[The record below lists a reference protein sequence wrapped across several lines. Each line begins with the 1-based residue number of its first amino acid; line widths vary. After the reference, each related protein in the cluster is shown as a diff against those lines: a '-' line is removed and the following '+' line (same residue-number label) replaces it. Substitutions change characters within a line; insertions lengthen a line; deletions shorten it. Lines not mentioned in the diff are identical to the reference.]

1 MSISIEAL
9 KTKFD
14 SLLQTVSNHINGKL
28 GREEAA
34 VSAAKLTNP
43 FTLSLSNDATAT
55 ANVDGAQAVNLSVIL
70 KTVMAAPGTY
80 TKVTVDA
87 KGRVVAAEALI
98 ASDIPNLDASK
109 ITTGVFAVAR
119 IPILNQNT
127 TGNAATATKLATP
140 RQIAASG
147 DATGTVAF
155 DGSGDVSIPLTLKS
169 SGVAAGAY
177 GDSVTIPTFSVDGKG
192 IVTLAQN
199 VAIRSASLTQTGL
212 VRLNSAINST
222 LESQAATPLAV
233 KTAYDLAAA
242 AIPATQKGVAD
253 GVCELDATA
262 KIPVARVPVLNQ
274 NTTGTAARVSATAAT
289 GSFADLV
296 TGGMAG
302 NGSFRLRIGGD
313 VVDGGWVELATFD
326 NGIEPIYVRQY
337 NTQPDPDVIREAAIL
352 DQAGKTS
359 FPVSVSA
366 PIFIGNGAGGAFA
379 DMYSRQGPLHAAV
392 THSGSSYAP
401 LGSMRY
407 TGTGGV
413 KGEYSFGHLSRVTT
427 DPGIF
432 AIHHITDG
440 GVEKLWTFDGANGDF
455 TSAGE
460 VYNFSDKRLKEGFN
474 VIGNALDRIDYV
486 TGYTFVR
493 KDTGEVQAGFIA
505 DEWLSALPEV
515 VENKHEYLRLAYGNT
530 NALTLNAVKELKA
543 VVFKQAEEIEVL
555 KNLVAQLIK

>member
-55 ANVDGAQAVNLSVIL
+55 ANVDGAQAINLSVIL
-70 KTVMAAPGTY
+70 KTVMSAPGTY

-127 TGNAATATKLATP
+127 TGNAATATKLATS
-140 RQIAASG
+140 RQVAVSG

-177 GDSVTIPTFSVDGKG
+177 GDSITIPTFSVDGKG

-212 VRLNSAINST
+212 VRLNSTVNST

-242 AIPATQKGVAD
+242 AIPATQKAAAS
-253 GVCELDATA
+253 GVCELDATSL
-262 KIPVARVPVLNQ
+262 VPVGRIPNLDASKINSGVFAAARIPTLNQ
-274 NTTGTAARVSATAAT
+274 NTTGSA
-289 GSFADLV
+289 GSV
-296 TGGMAG
+296 
-302 NGSFRLRIGGD
+302 NG
-313 VVDGGWVELATFD
+313 T
-326 NGIEPIYVRQY
+326 
-337 NTQPDPDVIREAAIL
+337 
-352 DQAGKTS
+352 
-359 FPVSVSA
+359 
-366 PIFIGNGAGGAFA
+366 GAGGAFA

-413 KGEYSFGHLSRVTT
+413 KGEYSFGHLCEAAA
-427 DPGIF
+427 DPGMF
-432 AIHHITDG
+432 VIHHITDG

-460 VYNFSDKRLKEGFN
+460 VYNFSDKRLKEGVC
-474 VIGNALDRIDYV
+474 VIENALDRIDYV

-493 KDTGEVQAGFIA
+493 KDTGAVQAGFIA
-505 DEWLSALPEV
+505 DEWLSALPETV
-515 VENKHEYLRLAYGNT
+515 DTNNDYLRLAYGNT

>member
-14 SLLQTVSNHINGKL
+14 SLLQTISNHINGKL

-34 VSAAKLTNP
+34 VSANKLTNP

-55 ANVDGAQAVNLSVIL
+55 ASVDGSQAINLSVIL
-70 KTVMAAPGTY
+70 KTVMATPGTY
-80 TKVTVDA
+80 AKVTVDA

-140 RQIAASG
+140 RQIAVSG
-147 DATGTVAF
+147 DAAGTSAF
-155 DGSGDVSIPLTLKS
+155 DGSSDISIAISLKS

-212 VRLNSAINST
+212 VRLNSAVNST

-242 AIPATQKGVAD
+242 AIPATQKGAAS
-253 GVCELDATA
+253 GVCELDAGS
-262 KIPVARVPVLNQ
+262 KVPSSRIPTLNQ
-274 NTTGTAARVSATAAT
+274 NTTGSA
-289 GSFADLV
+289 GSV
-296 TGGMAG
+296 
-302 NGSFRLRIGGD
+302 NG
-313 VVDGGWVELATFD
+313 T
-326 NGIEPIYVRQY
+326 
-337 NTQPDPDVIREAAIL
+337 
-352 DQAGKTS
+352 
-359 FPVSVSA
+359 
-366 PIFIGNGAGGAFA
+366 GAGGAFA
-379 DMYSRQGPLHAAV
+379 AMYTRQGVLHADV
-392 THSGSSYAP
+392 SHTGSSYAP
-401 LGSMRY
+401 LGSIRY
-407 TGTGGV
+407 TGSGGV
-413 KGEYSFGHLSRVTT
+413 KGEYSFGHLSRAAT

-455 TSAGE
+455 TSAGDI
-460 VYNFSDKRLKEGFN
+460 YNFSDKRLKEGFN

-505 DEWLSALPEV
+505 DEWLSALPEA

>member
-43 FTLSLSNDATAT
+43 FTLTLSNDATAT

-87 KGRVVAAEALI
+87 KGRVVAAEAMI

-127 TGNAATATKLATP
+127 NGNAATATKLATP

-212 VRLNSAINST
+212 VRLNSAVNST

-233 KTAYDLAAA
+233 KTAYDLAAT
-242 AIPATQKGVAD
+242 AIPATQKGAAS
-253 GVCELDATA
+253 GVCELDASSWVPIARLPDSGAVAGVYPKITVDA
-262 KIPVARVPVLNQ
+262 KGRVTGGAALLPTDIPSLDASKINSGVFGAARIPTLNQ
-274 NTTGTAARVSATAAT
+274 NTTGSA
-289 GSFADLV
+289 GSV
-296 TGGMAG
+296 
-302 NGSFRLRIGGD
+302 NG
-313 VVDGGWVELATFD
+313 T
-326 NGIEPIYVRQY
+326 
-337 NTQPDPDVIREAAIL
+337 
-352 DQAGKTS
+352 
-359 FPVSVSA
+359 
-366 PIFIGNGAGGAFA
+366 GAGGAFA
-379 DMYSRQGPLHAAV
+379 AMYTRQGVLHADV
-392 THSGSSYAP
+392 SHTGSSYAP

-413 KGEYSFGHLSRVTT
+413 KGEYSFGHLSEAAA
-427 DPGIF
+427 DPGMF
-432 AIHHITDG
+432 VIHHITDG

-460 VYNFSDKRLKEGFN
+460 VYNFSDKRLKEGVC
-474 VIGNALDRIDYV
+474 VIENALDRIDYV

-493 KDTGEVQAGFIA
+493 KDTGAVQAGFIA
-505 DEWLSALPEV
+505 DEWLSALPETV
-515 VENKHEYLRLAYGNT
+515 DTNNDYLRLAYGNT

>member
-14 SLLQTVSNHINGKL
+14 SLLQTISNHINGKL

-34 VSAAKLTNP
+34 VSANKLTNP

-55 ANVDGAQAVNLSVIL
+55 ANVDGSQAINLSVIL

-80 TKVTVDA
+80 AKVTVDA

-98 ASDIPNLDASK
+98 ASDIPNLDAGK

-127 TGNAATATKLATP
+127 TGNAATATRLATP
-140 RQIAASG
+140 RQIAISG
-147 DATGTVAF
+147 DAAGTSPF
-155 DGSGDVSIPLTLKS
+155 DGSGDISISISLKS

-199 VAIRSASLTQTGL
+199 VAIRSATLTQTGL
-212 VRLNSAINST
+212 VRLNSAVNST
-222 LESQAATPLAV
+222 LETQAATPLAV

-242 AIPATQKGVAD
+242 AIPATQKGTAS
-253 GVCELDATA
+253 GVCELDAGSF
-262 KIPVARVPVLNQ
+262 VPVSRLPDSGAVAGVYLKVTVDAKGRVMGGTAGLTAADIPALDASKVTSGVFAAARIPTLNQ
-274 NTTGTAARVSATAAT
+274 NTTGSA
-289 GSFADLV
+289 GSV
-296 TGGMAG
+296 
-302 NGSFRLRIGGD
+302 NG
-313 VVDGGWVELATFD
+313 T
-326 NGIEPIYVRQY
+326 
-337 NTQPDPDVIREAAIL
+337 
-352 DQAGKTS
+352 
-359 FPVSVSA
+359 
-366 PIFIGNGAGGAFA
+366 GAGGAFA
-379 DMYSRQGPLHAAV
+379 DMYTRQGVVHASVAH
-392 THSGSSYAP
+392 TGSSYAP

-413 KGEYSFGHLSRVTT
+413 KGEYSFGHLSEVAT
-427 DPGIF
+427 DPGMF
-432 AIHHITDG
+432 VIHHITDA

-455 TSAGE
+455 TSAGD
-460 VYNFSDKRLKEGFN
+460 VLNFSDKRLKEGFN
-474 VIGNALDRIDYV
+474 VIDHALDRIDYV
-486 TGYTFVR
+486 TGYTFVI
-493 KDTGEVQAGFIA
+493 KETGEVQAGFIA
-505 DEWLSALPEV
+505 DDWLSALPEV
-515 VENKHEYLRLAYGNT
+515 VNTDGDFLRLAYGNT

-543 VVFKQAEEIEVL
+543 IVLKQAGEIEVL

>member
-14 SLLQTVSNHINGKL
+14 SLLQTISNHINGKL

-34 VSAAKLTNP
+34 VSANKLTNP

-55 ANVDGAQAVNLSVIL
+55 ASVDGSQAINLSVIL

-80 TKVTVDA
+80 AKVTVDA

-140 RQIAASG
+140 RQIAVSG
-147 DATGTVAF
+147 DAAGTTAF
-155 DGSGDVSIPLTLKS
+155 DGSGDVSIAISLKS

-199 VAIRSASLTQTGL
+199 VAIRSATLTQTGL
-212 VRLNSAINST
+212 VRLNSAVNSA
-222 LESQAATPLAV
+222 LETQAATPLAV

-242 AIPATQKGVAD
+242 AIPATQKGTAS
-253 GVCELDATA
+253 GVCELDAGSKVPA
-262 KIPVARVPVLNQ
+262 SRIPTLNQ
-274 NTTGTAARVSATAAT
+274 NTTGSA
-289 GSFADLV
+289 GSV
-296 TGGMAG
+296 
-302 NGSFRLRIGGD
+302 NG
-313 VVDGGWVELATFD
+313 T
-326 NGIEPIYVRQY
+326 
-337 NTQPDPDVIREAAIL
+337 
-352 DQAGKTS
+352 
-359 FPVSVSA
+359 
-366 PIFIGNGAGGAFA
+366 GAGGAFA
-379 DMYSRQGPLHAAV
+379 DMYTRQGVVHASVAH
-392 THSGSSYAP
+392 TGSSYAP
-401 LGSMRY
+401 LASMRY

-413 KGEYSFGHLSRVTT
+413 KGEYSFGHLSEVAT
-427 DPGIF
+427 DPGMF
-432 AIHHITDG
+432 VIHHITDA
-440 GVEKLWTFDGANGDF
+440 GVEKLWTFDGTSGDF
-455 TSAGE
+455 TSAGD
-460 VYNFSDKRLKEGFN
+460 VYNFSDKRLKESFN
-474 VIGNALDRIDYV
+474 VIDNALDRIDYV

-493 KDTGEVQAGFIA
+493 KDTGLVQAGFIA
-505 DEWLSALPEV
+505 DEWLAALPETV
-515 VENKHEYLRLAYGNT
+515 DKTHEYLRLAYGNT

-543 VVFKQAEEIEVL
+543 IVFKQAEEIEVL